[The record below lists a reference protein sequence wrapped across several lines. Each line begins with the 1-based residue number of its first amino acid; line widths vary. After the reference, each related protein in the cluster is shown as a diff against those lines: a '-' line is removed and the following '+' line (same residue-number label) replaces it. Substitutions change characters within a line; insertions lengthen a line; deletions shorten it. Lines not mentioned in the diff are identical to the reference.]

1 MSDAGIRTRSD
12 LEAKVVARAQADESF
27 RERLKADPRSAIAE
41 ETGVSMPESMQIEVL
56 EETPEKA
63 YLVIPAS
70 RAAVPDE
77 ELDFAA
83 GISSSDTISS
93 SHLDL

>member
-1 MSDAGIRTRSD
+1 MTDSGVRTRHD
-12 LEAKVVARAQADESF
+12 AEAKVVARAQADESF

-41 ETGVSMPESMQIEVL
+41 ETGLTMPESVQLEVL
-56 EETPEKA
+56 EETAEKA

-83 GISSSDTISS
+83 GATGDRIIS
-93 SHLDL
+93 DL

>member
-1 MSDAGIRTRSD
+1 MSDPGIRTRSD
-12 LEAKVVARAQADESF
+12 LEAKVVARAQADDGF

-63 YLVIPAS
+63 YLVIPAT
-70 RAAVPDE
+70 RARVRDE

-83 GISSSDTISS
+83 GAGGDRIISSSVDI
-93 SHLDL
+93 